1 MCRDN
6 IISCHPLVTVSQD
19 TSSPSGT
26 FNGSC
31 QHKHFATV
39 TALKTTPFKQHCCN
53 CYLWQKLHTC
63 TQEVSPQKRNCF
75 GSHALSVAKHRRQKK
90 RLRRKEPVASY
101 IYEAI
106 NTSQSET
113 SHWELNEPL
122 KSGDELADRRDWSA
136 VISFAGPCSSRRWL
150 VEREAGVTGDDEGA
164 AEEKREG
171 GEGASRFEEGSLQSA
186 VVPHPVWCSVC
197 KYLER
202 EREKKERG
210 GLTGWLTRGVFCC
223 YWVQVVCIAEG
234 SLLCL
239 SLGFLPEKNIFKCS

>member
-1 MCRDN
+1 MALVNTSTSPQLPPWRQPPSNNTVATATCDK
-6 IISCHPLVTVSQD
+6 SCTHVHKRFRHRRETVSAHVRCLWR
-19 TSSPSGT
+19 
-26 FNGSC
+26 N
-31 QHKHFATV
+31 
-39 TALKTTPFKQHCCN
+39 TAD
-53 CYLWQKLHTC
+53 
-63 TQEVSPQKRNCF
+63 R
-75 GSHALSVAKHRRQKK
+75 KK
-90 RLRRKEPVASY
+90 RLRRKEPVAGY
-101 IYEAI
+101 IYVAI

-210 GLTGWLTRGVFCC
+210 GLTGWLTRGVFFCC
-223 YWVQVVCIAEG
+223 CWVQVVCIAEG